1 MERLLCALL
10 SLGLFQG
17 ASAAEPVAAPQ
28 GPAATLPKAEAHKLR
43 ELYTA
48 ALATTDSKPRAAF
61 VQHGK
66 KLAAKHGIDALLPVI
81 REGPALPKG
90 EPKPRG
96 RGKDAEKF
104 TQVDNV
110 TVGFSFEAA
119 GRPLRYAV
127 DVPRSYDP
135 QKPVGVLLDP
145 GHGSGARSDD
155 AGKAAFLEMYRKRA
169 DLAGFDEWL
178 VARTEILEQIG
189 ADGLVGALP
198 EDQVAV
204 AFEAFWRDLSSR
216 FAILPDRLYVAGLSQ
231 TGFWSWYL
239 GRVSPDRYAGLA
251 PMSSVTWQ
259 VDAYLENYAN
269 LPVYVLHGDA
279 DEVCKVDQPRATT
292 RRMQEL
298 GLKHRYVEI
307 AGAGHD
313 FAVWSHLNEGLTWL
327 AENPR
332 ERYPRK
338 GSKALATLAD
348 GWCGPL
354 RIDAI
359 RREGD
364 GRAAG
369 KPTARIAYAIDGQRI
384 ELTSEG
390 VERAT
395 LFAAAEWFDL
405 SKPIEVRW
413 NEKAVFNA
421 KLEPD
426 ADVLLTTAVD
436 RADWSRLVVAS
447 RELRAP

>member
-1 MERLLCALL
+1 MERLLCVLIT
-10 SLGLFQG
+10 LGSFTHPTPPEPATRAQG
-17 ASAAEPVAAPQ
+17 AS
-28 GPAATLPKAEAHKLR
+28 PALPKADAHKLR

-48 ALATTDSKPRAAF
+48 ALASTDPKPRAAF

-66 KLAAKHGIDALLPVI
+66 KLATKHGIDALIPVI

-96 RGKDAEKF
+96 RAKDAEKF
-104 TQVDNV
+104 TQVASV

-119 GRPLRYAV
+119 GRRLRYAV
-127 DVPRSYDP
+127 DVPEGYDP

-155 AGKAAFLEMYRKRA
+155 AGKAGFLGMYRARV
-169 DLAGFDEWL
+169 DLADHDDWL
-178 VARTEILEQIG
+178 VVRTEILEQIG
-189 ADGLVGALP
+189 ADGLAGALP

-204 AFEAFWRDLSSR
+204 AFEAFWRDLASR

-239 GRVSPDRYAGLA
+239 GRVSPDRYAGIA
-251 PMSSVTWQ
+251 PMSAVTWQ

-269 LPVYVLHGDA
+269 LPVYVLHGEA

-307 AGAGHD
+307 PGAGHD
-313 FAVWSHLNEGLTWL
+313 FAVWSHLDESLTWL

-354 RIDAI
+354 RVDAI

-364 GRAAG
+364 GRANA

-384 ELTSEG
+384 DLTSEG

-421 KLEPD
+421 KLEVD
-426 ADVLLTTAVD
+426 ADVLLSTAVD
-436 RADWSRLVVAS
+436 RADWSRTVVAS